1 MGQIIYFLGDIFP
14 VFLRRFSPFCVVFG
28 RFASFLGPNDGI
40 LLPGYRL
47 FSRYGVYIDKNR
59 IKKEMRHKTVGSKFV
74 HAERENV
81 TKYFFLFQAPS
92 TEAGRTA
99 PPPAR
104 SCSRT
109 GPASMATTILEIR

>member
-47 FSRYGVYIDKNR
+47 FSRYDIYIYIPGDGMTLFAIDQGDNTGEIIAVVFRKLL
-59 IKKEMRHKTVGSKFV
+59 RH
-74 HAERENV
+74 
-81 TKYFFLFQAPS
+81 
-92 TEAGRTA
+92 
-99 PPPAR
+99 
-104 SCSRT
+104 
-109 GPASMATTILEIR
+109 I

>member
-47 FSRYGVYIDKNR
+47 FSRYDIYIYIYISYLEK
-59 IKKEMRHKTVGSKFV
+59 ILKTTV
-74 HAERENV
+74 
-81 TKYFFLFQAPS
+81 
-92 TEAGRTA
+92 
-99 PPPAR
+99 
-104 SCSRT
+104 SR
-109 GPASMATTILEIR
+109 ILERIFASFLAVARR